1 MRLEICKFDPAEF
14 LLASRLAWQ
23 AALKKTKVKLNLL
36 SDINMV
42 LMVERD
48 IRGGICH
55 SIYQYAKADNK
66 YMKIMTKMKNHH
78 VLIIGM

>member
-1 MRLEICKFDPAEF
+1 MPLEICKFDPAEF

-78 VLIIGM
+78 ILIIGM

>member
-1 MRLEICKFDPAEF
+1 MRLETCKLDPAE
-14 LLASRLAWQ
+14 LGSRLAWQ
-23 AALKKTKVKLNLL
+23 AALKKIEIKLNLL

-55 SIYQYAKADNK
+55 SIYQYANADNK

-78 VLIIGM
+78 LFIIGI